1 VGLRALELGAQLML
15 RTISKIAGGQV
26 VADTVQFFTHF
37 EGMEEGFRER
47 AATAEQLL
55 RSELTSFALVCS
67 PRRDSMEEALYLVS
81 QLAASGARPSTVV
94 VNRCYPLYP
103 QVPPGAAAALA
114 GSPLAPLLANLEE
127 LGTVAA
133 TESDQLA
140 RITTALPDATLY
152 RVPFMARDV
161 YDLDGLAEVA
171 DHLES

>member
-1 VGLRALELGAQLML
+1 
-15 RTISKIAGGQV
+15 
-26 VADTVQFFTHF
+26 
-37 EGMEEGFRER
+37 
-47 AATAEQLL
+47 
-55 RSELTSFALVCS
+55 
-67 PRRDSMEEALYLVS
+67 
-81 QLAASGARPSTVV
+81 
-94 VNRCYPLYP
+94 
-103 QVPPGAAAALA
+103 VPPGAAAALA

-171 DHLES
+171 DHLGG